1 MTEQWED
8 RLALIASGE
17 WSEVTPGMAR
27 EALRELAEL
36 RGFVRASVDAS
47 EAEQAGADE
56 RHRELLV
63 ELREI
68 ARCVRGMHDRALR
81 IPEDS
86 Q

>member
-36 RGFVRASVDAS
+36 RSFTRATVESIED
-47 EAEQAGADE
+47 ADE
-56 RHRELLV
+56 RHHELLV

-68 ARCVRGMHDRALR
+68 ARCTRGMHDRALR